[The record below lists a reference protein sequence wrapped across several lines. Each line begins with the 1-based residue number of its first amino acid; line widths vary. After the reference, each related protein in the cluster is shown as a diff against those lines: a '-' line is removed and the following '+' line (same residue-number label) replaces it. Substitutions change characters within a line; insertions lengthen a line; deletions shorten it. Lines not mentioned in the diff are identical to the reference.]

1 MDSGEPI
8 GLMEPMLLAADAPM
22 RPALTELAF
31 ELAQKSTRFKSSLP
45 DSMVGSLSDL
55 VRSMNCYYSNL
66 IEGHDTHPIDI
77 ERALKQDYSGD
88 PKKRDLQLEAKAHIA
103 VQKWID
109 TGGLPNAATRTDS
122 IREIHR
128 RFYDEMPADLCFVEN
143 PDTKERVPVVPG
155 ELRNRDVK
163 VGLHIAVS
171 PGAVPRFLG
180 RFDEAYS
187 RLNNV
192 ETVLAAAA
200 AHHRLVWIHPF
211 MDGNG
216 RVVRLM
222 SHAMLLAP
230 LDTGSL
236 WSIARGLARNVEVY
250 KGLLAAC
257 DLKRRNDLD
266 GRGTLSEEA
275 LSRFTEFFLRICI
288 DQVDFMRGLVQP
300 DELRARL
307 LVWADE
313 EIRRDRLPPKSGI
326 LLESLLYRG
335 ELPRSEVAEL
345 LGVGD
350 RQARRVTASLTER
363 EIVVSESSRAPI
375 RLAFPATLAE
385 RWMPGL
391 FPPKAKEQ

>member
-1 MDSGEPI
+1 
-8 GLMEPMLLAADAPM
+8 
-22 RPALTELAF
+22 
-31 ELAQKSTRFKSSLP
+31 
-45 DSMVGSLSDL
+45 
-55 VRSMNCYYSNL
+55 
-66 IEGHDTHPIDI
+66 
-77 ERALKQDYSGD
+77 
-88 PKKRDLQLEAKAHIA
+88 
-103 VQKWID
+103 
-109 TGGLPNAATRTDS
+109 
-122 IREIHR
+122 
-128 RFYDEMPADLCFVEN
+128 
-143 PDTKERVPVVPG
+143 
-155 ELRNRDVK
+155 
-163 VGLHIAVS
+163 
-171 PGAVPRFLG
+171 
-180 RFDEAYS
+180 
-187 RLNNV
+187 
-192 ETVLAAAA
+192 
-200 AHHRLVWIHPF
+200 
-211 MDGNG
+211 
-216 RVVRLM
+216 
-222 SHAMLLAP
+222 
-230 LDTGSL
+230 
-236 WSIARGLARNVEVY
+236 VY